1 LAFVDRV
8 KKALAVIEP
17 NQPVATRIR
26 TMEEVVDAS
35 VSSRRFP
42 MMLLTGFALLALA
55 LAAVGIAGV
64 VAYSV
69 VQRTKEIGVRMA
81 LGARSRDVLTM
92 VVGRSLSWTLAGL
105 GVGLVASL
113 GLLRLLGT
121 LLYGV
126 RPLEPMVLGA
136 VSLLLVAVA
145 LGASYLPAR
154 RAACVDPVVAL
165 RCE

>member
-1 LAFVDRV
+1 
-8 KKALAVIEP
+8 
-17 NQPVATRIR
+17 
-26 TMEEVVDAS
+26 
-35 VSSRRFP
+35 
-42 MMLLTGFALLALA
+42 
-55 LAAVGIAGV
+55 
-64 VAYSV
+64 

-154 RAACVDPVVAL
+154 RAARVDPVVAL
-165 RCE
+165 RYE